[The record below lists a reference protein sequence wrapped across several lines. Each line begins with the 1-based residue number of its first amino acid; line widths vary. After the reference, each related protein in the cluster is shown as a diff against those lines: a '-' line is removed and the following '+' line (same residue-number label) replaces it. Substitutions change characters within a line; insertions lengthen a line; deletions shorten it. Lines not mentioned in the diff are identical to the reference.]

1 MQGKETQ
8 NSASQTITV
17 AEIMAGNNT
26 CRVTWKIENF
36 TCLDSK
42 LYYSYIFMVGGCK
55 WQLMIYPK
63 GKNVKYLSVY
73 LNVPDAA
80 SLPNG
85 WSRYADFCFCILN
98 QTNGK
103 DTNRK
108 DARHVFNAKAIGWG
122 FPSFIP
128 LSDLSQKK
136 GYMIKGTII
145 LEVEVS
151 VRDVINYSA
160 KIISKSEMKL
170 QDKDAKL
177 EELKKAMTTVVMAKA
192 MVDEELNACK
202 QELAIRDTALH
213 YHELELQTSNSKN
226 EELKN
231 EIKSLQ
237 DKKYKVEEELKRCQR
252 ELEMGDVIARL
263 KDLEHELAI
272 AKKAGEIKELFTSLK
287 YSEKRVQDVKEAAAD
302 WRSLTFSTCGL
313 EGAQM

>member
-1 MQGKETQ
+1 
-8 NSASQTITV
+8 
-17 AEIMAGNNT
+17 
-26 CRVTWKIENF
+26 
-36 TCLDSK
+36 
-42 LYYSYIFMVGGCK
+42 
-55 WQLMIYPK
+55 
-63 GKNVKYLSVY
+63 
-73 LNVPDAA
+73 
-80 SLPNG
+80 
-85 WSRYADFCFCILN
+85 
-98 QTNGK
+98 
-103 DTNRK
+103 
-108 DARHVFNAKAIGWG
+108 
-122 FPSFIP
+122 
-128 LSDLSQKK
+128 
-136 GYMIKGTII
+136 
-145 LEVEVS
+145 
-151 VRDVINYSA
+151 
-160 KIISKSEMKL
+160 MKL